1 MAGPSPV
8 APVVTGDEWL
18 LVLSEVRDQ
27 WAGHPEGPFFDG
39 SDSTVWVTEVGQP

>member
-18 LVLSEVRDQ
+18 LVLSE
-27 WAGHPEGPFFDG
+27 EI
-39 SDSTVWVTEVGQP
+39 SGQAILRVLSLMDLVPQCG